1 MHIGDIRNTTLL
13 SSIFTSDVVGVVHL
27 ADVSRVLRCEENPA
41 DCKDVNERGTQLV
54 LDSLEHLNRNGQGKR
69 WFILAS
75 SLEVYGDTTAATPLR
90 ENAPTKPL
98 SVYAASKLA
107 AERVVEKRVRDI
119 RSSKAL
125 RAISLRLSNVYGAA
139 FDHEDRLV
147 PAITTQALWNQV
159 IQISGGEQIVC
170 LPLIYPDART
180 LMSLPAG
187 YVVH

>member
-54 LDSLEHLNRNGQGKR
+54 LDSLEHLNRNDQGKR

-90 ENAPTKPL
+90 EDAPPKPL
-98 SVYAASKLA
+98 SVYGASKLA
-107 AERVVEKRVRDI
+107 AERAVEARVRSA
-119 RSSKAL
+119 SSSNAVSAL
-125 RAISLRLSNVYGAA
+125 RAISLRLAHVYGGSY
-139 FDHEDRLV
+139 DHEDRLV

-159 IQISGGEQIVC
+159 IQVSGGQQIVR
-170 LPLIYPDART
+170 PPPTHDGVRM
-180 LMSLPAG
+180 LM
-187 YVVH
+187 